1 MSGNTLFG
9 TAEFDG
15 LNSEGTVFAVTI
27 NGTNSPL
34 AVTHNFAPYNY
45 VTDTNS
51 DGAGPV
57 AGLILSG
64 NTLYGT
70 AVNGGNA
77 SYGTVFSILLPT
89 PQLTITLSGTNDVLT
104 WPSYNFAIL
113 FTLQSTTSLAPPT
126 VWTTVSPPPYAV
138 IGTNNVVT
146 NTLSGTQQFYRLSL

>member
-1 MSGNTLFG
+1 M
-9 TAEFDG
+9 
-15 LNSEGTVFAVTI
+15 FAVTI

-51 DGAGPV
+51 DGADPY

-70 AVNGGNA
+70 AVNGGDA
-77 SYGTVFSILLPT
+77 SYGTVFSILLPS
-89 PQLTITLSGTNDVLT
+89 PPLTITLSGTNDVLT
-104 WPSYNFAIL
+104 WPTYNFAIL

-126 VWTTVSPPPYAV
+126 VWNDVFPLPVVVNGQNT
-138 IGTNNVVT
+138 VT
-146 NTLSGTQQFYRLSL
+146 NPVSGTQTFYRLSL